1 MNSRRFTW
9 SPHWRGRAAWPALK
23 GRAAAG
29 LVGSPLGRRTTGE
42 DEATP
47 ARDKRFR
54 KLCAPFHKYRATGK
68 RPQITPPGGVGPV
81 HCGISVPLRPLWV
94 NRDGRQLI
102 PRILECPLRLES
114 GQNSRRSLGLCVAQ
128 VLKQKRAWNRT
139 QRQRGHDGDRAGNA
153 DEVAEESGSGR

>member
-9 SPHWRGRAAWPALK
+9 SPHWRGRAAWPALQ
-23 GRAAAG
+23 GQAAGG

-81 HCGISVPLRPLWV
+81 HCGSSVPSMSALGHKRTNITAETMSALPSKADIERHDWHV
-94 NRDGRQLI
+94 
-102 PRILECPLRLES
+102 
-114 GQNSRRSLGLCVAQ
+114 RSVP
-128 VLKQKRAWNRT
+128 
-139 QRQRGHDGDRAGNA
+139 
-153 DEVAEESGSGR
+153 

>member
-9 SPHWRGRAAWPALK
+9 SPHWRGRAAWPALQ
-23 GRAAAG
+23 GQAAAG

-81 HCGISVPLRPLWV
+81 HCGISVPSTSALGHKQTKRHYGAMSALPPKADIER
-94 NRDGRQLI
+94 RDGHVRFVPKADSCTAANSILFDHLI
-102 PRILECPLRLES
+102 GAREQRLPHFEF
-114 GQNSRRSLGLCVAQ
+114 
-128 VLKQKRAWNRT
+128 
-139 QRQRGHDGDRAGNA
+139 
-153 DEVAEESGSGR
+153 